1 MTPEPLTEIEVMLA
15 ELKSWG
21 RPYLD
26 DDLPEG
32 PRSETW
38 AADADAQRAA
48 FTCRYCGG
56 HSLLECYPAACSV
69 FRIEIASSSA
79 AGDRS
84 EEA

>member
-1 MTPEPLTEIEVMLA
+1 MALTEIEQMLA

-26 DDLPEG
+26 EDLPEG
-32 PRSETW
+32 LRSETR

-56 HSLLECYPAACSV
+56 HDTLWCCPTHCAVKLFES
-69 FRIEIASSSA
+69 SSSA
-79 AGDRS
+79 AGGRS
-84 EEA
+84 EGT

>member
-1 MTPEPLTEIEVMLA
+1 MMTEIEVMLA

-56 HSLLECYPAACSV
+56 NEILWCAPELGCAIRKLEKG
-69 FRIEIASSSA
+69 SSSA